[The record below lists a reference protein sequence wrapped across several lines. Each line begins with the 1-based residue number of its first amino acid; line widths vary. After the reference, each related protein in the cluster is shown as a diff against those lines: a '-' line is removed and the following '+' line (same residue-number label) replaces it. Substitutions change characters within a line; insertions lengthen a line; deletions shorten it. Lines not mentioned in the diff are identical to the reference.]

1 MIKSIVVPLA
11 VAGVLAAGCGHPLI
25 PAADLKPQPKITRP
39 VAPYLSAPVV
49 PYKVQRSV
57 LGVDLYAPR
66 NYTQAQTFTFGV
78 RTINY
83 IKTVLHAKAVGILWD
98 YYSPSRT
105 TNVVQATKRG
115 TLTVADVM
123 TLTKIAKRAGLQ
135 VEYRP
140 LIFIPSHQN
149 NPWEGMLKPPNQ
161 QKFFSNYF
169 SALWPYIKAAQKLHI
184 SEFVTATE
192 MHALNGSRLWKSFFT
207 RVGKTYHG
215 VVSYTA
221 FYRDYFRPTGHL
233 LPVRLYGMDMYKA
246 LPLKFNATQAQVTA
260 AWEASFKTVPAAVL
274 ARTALD
280 EEGLAARAGAYSLPP
295 NLGAPGRL
303 DQAVQA
309 RWFTAA
315 CKTVAR
321 FHMRAVYF
329 FKVNL
334 ADNPAEPSKALSV
347 FEGRKGAVAISACA
361 KLFG

>member
-1 MIKSIVVPLA
+1 MIKRVVVPLA

-25 PAADLKPQPKITRP
+25 PAADLKPPAKITRP
-39 VAPYLSAPVV
+39 VAPYLSAPIG
-49 PYKVQRSV
+49 PYTVKRSV

-66 NYTQAQTFTFGV
+66 NYTQPQTYLFGL
-78 RTINY
+78 RTLTY

-105 TNVVQATKRG
+105 TNAVQATKQG
-115 TLTVADVM
+115 TLTAADVM
-123 TLTKIAKRAGLQ
+123 TLTRIAKRLGLQ

-140 LIFIPSHQN
+140 LIFIPSHKN
-149 NPWEGMLKPPNQ
+149 NPWEGMLNPPNQ
-161 QKFFSNYF
+161 QKFFNNYF
-169 SALWPYIKAAQKLHI
+169 SVLWPYIKAAQQLHI

-192 MHALNGSRLWKSFFT
+192 MHLLNGSRLWKSFFQ

-221 FYRDYFRPTGHL
+221 FYRDYFAATGHL

-246 LPLKFNATQAQVTA
+246 LPLKVSATQAQVTA
-260 AWEASFKTVPAAVL
+260 AWEASFKGVPAAVL
-274 ARTALD
+274 QRTALD
-280 EEGLAARAGAYSLPP
+280 EEGLAARAGAYTGPP
-295 NLGAPGRL
+295 NLNMPGRL
-303 DQAVQA
+303 DQLVQA

-334 ADNPAEPSKALSV
+334 ADNPLEPSKALSV

>member
-1 MIKSIVVPLA
+1 MIKRIVVPLA

-25 PAADLKPQPKITRP
+25 PAADLKPPAKITRP
-39 VAPYLSAPVV
+39 TASYLSAPVG
-49 PYKVQRSV
+49 PYTVKRSV

-66 NYTQAQTFTFGV
+66 NYTQAQTYAFGL
-78 RTINY
+78 RTLSY
-83 IKTVLHAKAVGILWD
+83 IKIVLHAKAVGILWD

-105 TNVVQATKRG
+105 TNVVRATKQG

-123 TLTKIAKRAGLQ
+123 TLTRIAKRLGLQ

-140 LIFIPSHQN
+140 LVFIPSHPV
-149 NPWEGMLKPPNQ
+149 NPWEGMLKPPSQ
-161 QKFFSNYF
+161 QKFFNNYF
-169 SALWPYIKAAQKLHI
+169 SVLWPYIRAAQKLHI
-184 SEFVTATE
+184 NEFVTATE
-192 MHALNGSRLWKSFFT
+192 MHGLNGSRLWKSFFK

-215 VVSYTA
+215 VVSYAA
-221 FYRDYFRPTGHL
+221 FFRDYFRPTGHL
-233 LPVRLYGMDMYKA
+233 LPVRLYGMDMYKSF
-246 LPLKFNATQAQVTA
+246 PFNANASQAKLTA
-260 AWEASFKTVPAAVL
+260 AWESSFKGVPAAVL

-280 EEGLAARAGAYSLPP
+280 EEGISARDGAYRNPP
-295 NLGAPGRL
+295 NLNTPGRL
-303 DQAVQA
+303 DQAIQV